1 MSIER
6 ESQVNEEGDLL
17 LKGEWIMNGNK
28 EGRRK
33 KPAEE
38 DEELFDFEF
47 IYEHELGH

>member
-1 MSIER
+1 M
-6 ESQVNEEGDLL
+6 NY
-17 LKGEWIMNGNK
+17 EWK
-28 EGRRK
+28 QRRK